1 MSGEFDVLIGIGL
14 VYNREERASHDF
26 TRLALQGI
34 SFLLQ
39 ILIKVYCKYTRG
51 IMYHSSKSYG
61 AEHKDT

>member
-39 ILIKVYCKYTRG
+39 ILIKVYCEYTQG
-51 IMYHSSKSYG
+51 
-61 AEHKDT
+61 E